1 MQKVSYDMSG
11 VELNPCSGFFAVFD
25 GGEGVSQGMLAK
37 YTWLGMDMPTAAQAI
52 DGAANGTWGLG
63 PQSRDMD
70 ATDQLSEPFA
80 SVERI
85 RPYDVQRC
93 VEIAPETINSDPG
106 VLYELVS
113 VRIPAGAIGIIEDIP
128 TIFDDV
134 TAIDT
139 DGTELFSFG
148 NLNGLRPCLNELIHP
163 DPAVPEPLRWRFHFT
178 YHNDPY
184 LGAQDAGYLGPILP
198 SQISGRAIL
207 PPWDDMRSG
216 INNRWAAEKQ
226 CQAPASSIVRIW
238 VHITGPV
245 DRFRVRVGARLGG
258 YYQFAGR
265 KGAALKNALV
275 RHT

>member
-1 MQKVSYDMSG
+1 MAG

-25 GGEGVSQGMLAK
+25 GAEGSVSQGMLAK
-37 YTWLGMDMPTAAQAI
+37 YSWLGVDMPSAGQAI
-52 DGAANGTWGLG
+52 DGAAAGTWGLG
-63 PQSRDMD
+63 AKSRDMD
-70 ATDQLSEPFA
+70 ETDQLSEPFA

-93 VEIAPETINSDPG
+93 VDINPALINSDPG
-106 VLYELVS
+106 VLYELANI
-113 VRIPAGAIGIIEDIP
+113 RIPAGAIGIIEDVP
-128 TIFDDV
+128 TIFDDI

-139 DGTELFSFG
+139 DGTELYTYG
-148 NLNGLRPCLNELIHP
+148 NLNGLRPCLNEIVHP
-163 DPAVPEPLRWRFHFT
+163 DPAVTERLTWRFHLT
-178 YHNDPY
+178 YSNAPY
-184 LGAQDAGYLGPILP
+184 LGPQRGTYMGPDLP

-207 PPWDDMRSG
+207 PPWEDMRNG

-265 KGAALKNALV
+265 KGAALQNALV